1 MRILEG
7 GGRGAVRKS
16 WEAEARAG
24 QGRGGGIDV
33 AVDVHV
39 TSL

>member
-16 WEAEARAG
+16 WEAEARLDGEGAG
-24 QGRGGGIDV
+24 ALV
-33 AVDVHV
+33 
-39 TSL
+39 